1 MDSLVAGLTPAFWSG
16 IGVAAVFGALGGLIY
31 ELILLR
37 GAVEWPHR
45 PRDGEVPK
53 VPYIEARYLWSL
65 GVASRLVIGAGA
77 ALAVMAVITPDTT
90 LKLVATSLI
99 AGSAGTSV
107 FRSMQDR
114 LIATLAQH
122 EVDTVRDEAGRA
134 LNGVN
139 SALEELRLQTE
150 ARRRV
155 SSAKGSEQP
164 IELESGTRDL
174 GQVARLLEVARTT
187 LEGVTKARNPS

>member
-1 MDSLVAGLTPAFWSG
+1 MEGLVAGLTPAFWSVIG
-16 IGVAAVFGALGGLIY
+16 IAAGFGALGGLIY

-45 PRDGEVPK
+45 PRDEEVPK
-53 VPYIEARYLWSL
+53 VPYIEARHLWSL
-65 GVASRLVIGAGA
+65 GVTSRLVIGAGA
-77 ALAVMAVITPDTT
+77 AVAVMAVVTPDTT

-114 LIATLAQH
+114 LIATLARH
-122 EVDTVRDEAGRA
+122 EVDTIRDEAGRA
-134 LNGVN
+134 LTGVN
-139 SALEELRLQTE
+139 GALDELRLHTE

-155 SSAKGSEQP
+155 SRAKGSEQT
-164 IELESGTRDL
+164 IEVETAPRDIP
-174 GQVARLLEVARTT
+174 QVVRLLEDAKAT
-187 LEGVTKARNPS
+187 LEGVSKSWKPS